1 MIIDLSQIEFFY
13 DFYSLPLPSGDTL
26 ILNSVDENF
35 TIDNVDTEIKC
46 INLVVALEDGSASYS
61 VPSIIGMKNQFF
73 TLNTDYTE
81 YEGKRLNID
90 NIKYCK
96 LEVED
101 V

>member
-1 MIIDLSQIEFFY
+1 MLIDLSQIEFSY

-26 ILNSVDENF
+26 ILNSVNENF
-35 TIDNVDTEIKC
+35 SVDKVAVEIKC
-46 INLVVALEDGSASYS
+46 INLVVALGDGPTSYS
-61 VPSIIGMKNQFF
+61 VPTIIGTKNQFF
-73 TLNTDYTE
+73 TLDTDYIE
-81 YEGKRLNID
+81 YKGKRLNID

>member
-1 MIIDLSQIEFFY
+1 MIIDLSQIEFSY

-35 TIDNVDTEIKC
+35 TVNNVNTEIKC
-46 INLVVALEDGSASYS
+46 INLVVALEDGSVSYA
-61 VPSIIGMKNQFF
+61 VPTIIGIKNQFF
-73 TLNTDYTE
+73 TLDTDYTE
-81 YEGKRLNID
+81 YKGKRLSID
-90 NIKYCK
+90 NIRYCK